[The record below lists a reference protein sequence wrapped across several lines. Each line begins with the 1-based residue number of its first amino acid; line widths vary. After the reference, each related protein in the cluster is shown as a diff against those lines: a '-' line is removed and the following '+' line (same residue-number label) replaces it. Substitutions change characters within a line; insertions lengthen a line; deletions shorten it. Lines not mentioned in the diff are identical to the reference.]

1 MKILIRNAEILN
13 AGSKYH
19 GKKSNL
25 LVVNGKI
32 TYLGK
37 ENPSADKVISGKDLK
52 VSTGWIDMFSLLGDP
67 GYEHKEDIRSA
78 TEAAAHGGFTSIVAY
93 PNSKPPIQTKNDISY
108 LTSGNGNRLV
118 QILPVASVTVD
129 NKGEDLTEM
138 IDLHQAGAIAFSD
151 GTVPIWHTDI
161 VLKSLQYLQKFEGLL
176 INRPEDN
183 RLNLFG
189 IMHEGKESTILG
201 MKGMPRL
208 AEEIAVSRDLQLLEY
223 AGGRLHL
230 ANISTPG
237 AIDMIRKAKKN
248 GLNVSCDVAAHQL
261 VLDDSL
267 LNDFDSNYKVNPPLR
282 EKSDIRALIKG
293 LNDGTIDAIVSSHHP
308 QDEESKTLEFD
319 LAEFGIIGFQTVL
332 PYLVDISAS
341 VDWKVLIEKLTSNPA
356 SILKLDTPSIRV
368 DELADLTVFDT
379 GEDWTFDES
388 SNKSRSK
395 NSPLFG
401 NQLKGKVKA
410 VFKNKK
416 HKTFD

>member
-1 MKILIRNAEILN
+1 
-13 AGSKYH
+13 
-19 GKKSNL
+19 
-25 LVVNGKI
+25 
-32 TYLGK
+32 
-37 ENPSADKVISGKDLK
+37 
-52 VSTGWIDMFSLLGDP
+52 
-67 GYEHKEDIRSA
+67 
-78 TEAAAHGGFTSIVAY
+78 
-93 PNSKPPIQTKNDISY
+93 
-108 LTSGNGNRLV
+108 
-118 QILPVASVTVD
+118 
-129 NKGEDLTEM
+129 
-138 IDLHQAGAIAFSD
+138 
-151 GTVPIWHTDI
+151 
-161 VLKSLQYLQKFEGLL
+161 
-176 INRPEDN
+176 
-183 RLNLFG
+183 
-189 IMHEGKESTILG
+189 MHEGKESTILG

-293 LNDGTIDAIVSSHHP
+293 LNDGTIDAIVSSHQP

-319 LAEFGIIGFQTVL
+319 LAEFGTIGFQTVL

-341 VDWKVLIEKLTSNPA
+341 VGWKVLIEKLTSNPA

-368 DELADLTVFDT
+368 DEIADLTVFDT

-401 NQLKGKVKA
+401 KQLKGKVKA

-416 HKTFD
+416 HRTFD